1 MKYSD
6 GQQIWVGDKVTVWE
20 GCVGT
25 IVCSLDD
32 NEYSQDFSKADWEYL
47 KTGVLVDTD
56 KAGLIHYPTDDH
68 SLQLLQRASHRH

>member
-6 GQQIWVGDKVTVWE
+6 GQHMRVGDKVRVWE

-25 IVCSLDD
+25 IVCAVDD
-32 NEYSQDFSKADWEYL
+32 NEYSQDFSKADWQYL

-68 SLQLLQRASHRH
+68 CLQLLQRRQS

>member
-6 GQQIWVGDKVTVWE
+6 GQQMRVGDKVKVWE
-20 GCVGT
+20 GCTGV
-25 IVCSLDD
+25 IVCVLDD
-32 NEYSQDFSKADWEYL
+32 DQYSGDFPKAEWNYL

-68 SLQLLQRASHRH
+68 SLKLLERASHRS